1 MRAHGAD
8 PGAGGADPGAGGADT
23 AVRRSQRVTPFWI
36 LQVAE
41 ILSVLALAD
50 LSLHVS
56 RGGALSVAG
65 GIFAALA
72 LTADGPLGVLRI
84 FSRRLHVKLV
94 AAAGLVAVSPVVSA
108 IRPDIEGIII
118 LEVVAIGIIRLATL
132 VNSDPPPARTKGVRI
147 SRRVV
152 DTTARVAP
160 SSSART
166 RPAASGASGSPGRS
180 FLPTEESVGTAA
192 RWAGRAT
199 GAAASAASRS
209 TAKHGPNAKAQA
221 RRTIRTAGRLVG
233 RARATSRPD
242 APTSEPG

>member
-1 MRAHGAD
+1 MRAH
-8 PGAGGADPGAGGADT
+8 GADPGAGGADT

-65 GIFAALA
+65 GVFAALA

-84 FSRRLHVKLV
+84 FSRRLHVKLVV

-118 LEVVAIGIIRLATL
+118 LEVVAVGIIRLATL
-132 VNSDPPPARTKGVRI
+132 VNSDPPPARTKGVRG

-152 DTTARVAP
+152 HATARVAP

-166 RPAASGASGSPGRS
+166 RPAASGTSGSPGRS

>member
-1 MRAHGAD
+1 MKVHAAHD
-8 PGAGGADPGAGGADT
+8 SAGGVGTP
-23 AVRRSQRVTPFWI
+23 VRNSQRVTPFWI

-56 RGGALSVAG
+56 RGGVLSVAG
-65 GIFAALA
+65 GVFAALA
-72 LTADGPLGVLRI
+72 LTADGPLGVFRI
-84 FSRRLHVKLV
+84 FGRRLHVKLV
-94 AAAGLVAVSPVVSA
+94 VVAGALVAVSPVVSA

-118 LEVVAIGIIRLATL
+118 LELVAIGIIRLATL
-132 VNSDPPPARTKGVRI
+132 VNSDPRPARSKGVRG
-147 SRRVV
+147 SHPVV
-152 DTTARVAP
+152 DATATVAP

-166 RPAASGASGSPGRS
+166 RPAASPPPGSPDSPGRS
-180 FLPTEESVGTAA
+180 FLPTEETVGTAA

-209 TAKHGPNAKAQA
+209 SAKHGPNAKAQA
-221 RRTIRTAGRLVG
+221 KRTIRTAGRLVG

>member
-1 MRAHGAD
+1 MKVHAAHD
-8 PGAGGADPGAGGADT
+8 SAGGVGTP
-23 AVRRSQRVTPFWI
+23 VRNSQRVTPFWI

-56 RGGALSVAG
+56 RGGVLSVAG
-65 GIFAALA
+65 GVFAALA
-72 LTADGPLGVLRI
+72 LTADGPLGVFRI
-84 FSRRLHVKLV
+84 FGRRLHVKLV
-94 AAAGLVAVSPVVSA
+94 VVAGALVAVSPVVSA

-118 LEVVAIGIIRLATL
+118 LELVAIGIIRLATL
-132 VNSDPPPARTKGVRI
+132 VNSDPRPARSKGVRG

-152 DTTARVAP
+152 DATATVAP

-166 RPAASGASGSPGRS
+166 RPAASPPPGSPGRS

-199 GAAASAASRS
+199 GAAASAASRAS
-209 TAKHGPNAKAQA
+209 AKHGPHAKAQA
-221 RRTIRTAGRLVG
+221 KRTIRTAGRLVG